1 MYAVIATGGKQYRVS
16 VGDTLQVEKLAGTE
30 VDGSVRLRPV
40 LLVADD
46 GTVTGGRDA
55 LGSAS
60 VSATVVEQ
68 VKGPKLTVLMYRNK
82 TGYRRKNG
90 HRQPLTRIRVDAISA
105 GGDAQASAAAGT
117 SPSSRSAT
125 DGA

>member
-16 VGDTLQVEKLAGTE
+16 VGDTLEVEKLPGIEA
-30 VDGSVRLRPV
+30 DGSVRLRPV
-40 LLVADD
+40 LLVDDD
-46 GTVTGGRDA
+46 GSVTGGRDA
-55 LGSAS
+55 LRSAS
-60 VSATVVEQ
+60 VSATVIEQ
-68 VKGPKLTVLMYRNK
+68 VKGPKLTVFMYRNK

-105 GGDAQASAAAGT
+105 GEAQPSPAAGP
-117 SPSSRSAT
+117 SPIPRSET

>member
-1 MYAVIATGGKQYRVS
+1 MHAVIATGGKQYRVS
-16 VGDTLQVEKLAGTE
+16 VGDILDVEKLAGAE

-40 LLVADD
+40 LLVDDD
-46 GTVTGGRDA
+46 GTVTGGREA

-82 TGYRRKNG
+82 TGYSRKNG

-105 GGDAQASAAAGT
+105 GDARQSPAAGT
-117 SPSSRSAT
+117 SPSSGSET